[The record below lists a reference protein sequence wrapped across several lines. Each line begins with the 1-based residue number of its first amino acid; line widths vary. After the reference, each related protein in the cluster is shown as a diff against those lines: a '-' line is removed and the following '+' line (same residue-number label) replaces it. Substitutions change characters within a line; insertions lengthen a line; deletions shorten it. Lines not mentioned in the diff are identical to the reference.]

1 MTDKIMQMYNK
12 FLARVNSETSD
23 IFETSE
29 KWTETHIRE
38 LVYIAGYADAIKD
51 VLKILEQKQED

>member
-1 MTDKIMQMYNK
+1 MTDKIMQIYDK

-23 IFETSE
+23 IFETAE

>member
-1 MTDKIMQMYNK
+1 MTDKIMQIYDK

-23 IFETSE
+23 IFETAD

>member
-1 MTDKIMQMYNK
+1 MQEKIKEIHNK

-23 IFETSE
+23 IFETAE

-38 LVYIAGYADAIKD
+38 LVYIAGYADVIKD